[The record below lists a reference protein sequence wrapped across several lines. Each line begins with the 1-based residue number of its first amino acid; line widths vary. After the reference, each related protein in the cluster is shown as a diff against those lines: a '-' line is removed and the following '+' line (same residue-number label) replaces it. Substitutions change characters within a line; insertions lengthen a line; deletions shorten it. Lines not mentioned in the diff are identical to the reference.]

1 MAKKTHDKRN
11 EERDERR
18 ELSRR
23 SLIKWTLAGA
33 ATLGLPRWKAFE
45 ILERS
50 GGSALAATAAC
61 APTNRSVHIIAG
73 NGGFAWFQLLWP
85 HNDVAAANSTTFA
98 FHAPGM
104 QTLAAGTDKPFTL
117 GPQAPFK
124 TIDGKKQMTAFLAG
138 TNETHTQTPST
149 SSVIAT
155 GTSVFATAAAMQSVN
170 PTLVPVIAVDNAP
183 FGTATGA
190 PRIARVPTPNDI
202 VGLFNSAA
210 SRAGGMLENLADADL
225 YDASLKASLGLQAAA
240 TTPTTT
246 RSYNTVKGASRLL
259 GTNLSSQ
266 LAVTNTDLT
275 NYGIDGTTPTRLSD
289 IARTLIISAKA
300 FGMGLTSSVIL
311 PALRDDPHGAFN
323 DMATLT
329 RTVTTL
335 GKILNAFYA
344 DLMTRDDATCAGKKV
359 GDNTVFSIHG
369 DTPKTPLN
377 RSGWPDGTPSNSNW
391 TYVFGNGYLKTGWFG
406 GISRTG
412 TVTGW
417 DPTTG
422 GTSTLT
428 SAQLAMPA
436 SAAIAYAVA
445 KGDMRRVSDFY
456 RGVAI
461 DGVVR
466 PVTM

>member
-1 MAKKTHDKRN
+1 MGKQRD
-11 EERDERR
+11 RDERR

-23 SLIKWTLAGA
+23 SLIKWTVAGA
-33 ATLGLPRWKAFE
+33 AALGLQRWKAFE
-45 ILERS
+45 ILEGA
-50 GGSALAATAAC
+50 GGKGIAEAAAC
-61 APTNRSVHIIAG
+61 ATTNRSVHIIAG

-98 FHAPGM
+98 FHAPG
-104 QTLAAGTDKPFTL
+104 QSTLAANTDRPLTLAPQTPFR
-117 GPQAPFK
+117 
-124 TIDGKKQMTAFLAG
+124 TIAGAKQMTAFLGG
-138 TNETHTQTPST
+138 TNETHTQTPAS

-155 GTSVFATAAAMQSVN
+155 GTSVFATAAAMQLTN

-183 FGTATGA
+183 FGTAPGA
-190 PRIARVPTPNDI
+190 PRIARVPGPNDI

-210 SRAGGMLENLADADL
+210 SRAGGMLESLADADL
-225 YDASLKASLGLQAAA
+225 YDASLKTMLSLQAAA
-240 TTPTTT
+240 QTPATT
-246 RSYNTVKGASRLL
+246 RSYGTVKSASRLL

-266 LAVTNTDLT
+266 LAVSSADLT
-275 NYGIDGTTPTRLSD
+275 RYGIDATTPTRLSD
-289 IARTLIISAKA
+289 LARTLIITAKA
-300 FGMGLTSSVIL
+300 FGMGLTSSVL
-311 PALRDDPHGAFN
+311 VPAMRDDPHGAFT
-323 DMATLT
+323 DMANLT

-335 GKILNAFYA
+335 GKILDAFYG
-344 DLMTRDDATCAGKKV
+344 DLMAKDDATCGGKKV
-359 GDNTVFSIHG
+359 GDNVVISIHG

-377 RSGWPDGTPSNSNW
+377 RSGWPDGTPGNANW
-391 TYVFGNGYLKTGWFG
+391 TYVFGNGLLKTGWFG

-417 DPTTG
+417 NPTTG

-445 KGDMRRVSDFY
+445 KGDLRRVGDFY

-461 DGVVR
+461 DGVIR

>member
-1 MAKKTHDKRN
+1 MAKKLHDKRN

-18 ELSRR
+18 DLSRR
-23 SLIKWTLAGA
+23 ALIKWTLAGA

-45 ILERS
+45 VLERS
-50 GGSALAATAAC
+50 GGKALAATAAC
-61 APTNRSVHIIAG
+61 LSTNRSVHIIAG

-85 HNDVAAANSTTFA
+85 HNDVAAAASNTFA
-98 FHAPGM
+98 FHAPG
-104 QTLAAGTDKPFTL
+104 QSTLATGTDKPFTL
-117 GPQAPFK
+117 APEAPFK
-124 TIDGKKQMTAFLAG
+124 TIDGKKQMTAFMAG
-138 TNETHTQTPST
+138 TNETHTQTPAS

-155 GTSVFATAAAMQSVN
+155 GTSVIATAAALQVVN

-183 FGTATGA
+183 VGTAPGA
-190 PRIARVPTPNDI
+190 PRVARVPTPGDI

-210 SRAGGMLENLADADL
+210 SRAGGMLENAADADL
-225 YDASLKASLGLQAAA
+225 YDASLKASLSLQAAA
-240 TTPTTT
+240 TTPTTA
-246 RSYNTVKGASRLL
+246 RSYGTVKSASQLL
-259 GTNLSSQ
+259 GTNLASQ
-266 LAVTNTDLT
+266 LAVTTTDLT
-275 NYGIDGTTPTRLSD
+275 NYGVDGTTPTRISD
-289 IARTLIISAKA
+289 FARTLIISAKA
-300 FGMGLTSSVIL
+300 FSMGLTSSVVL
-311 PALRDDPHGAFN
+311 PAFRDDPHGAFT
-323 DMATLT
+323 DMTTLV
-329 RTVTTL
+329 RTVTSI

-344 DLMTRDDATCAGKKV
+344 DLMARDDASCAGKKV
-359 GDNTVFSIHG
+359 GDSVVISIHG

-412 TVTGW
+412 AVTGW

-445 KGDMRRVSDFY
+445 KGDVRRVNDFY

-461 DGVVR
+461 DGVIR